1 MAVTFEKKLFEM
13 LVVFP
18 VRMSGIGE
26 YVALK
31 INVLYEVV
39 NFLAGLVRRFP
50 AVAVGS
56 VKKIEHVSITVKSC
70 VA

>member
-13 LVVFP
+13 LIIF
-18 VRMSGIGE
+18 RIRISAIGKNI
-26 YVALK
+26 ALK
-31 INVLYEVV
+31 INILYEVV
-39 NFLAGLVRRFP
+39 NFLAGLVRHFP

-56 VKKIEHVSITVKSC
+56 IKKIEYVLIAVKPC